1 MIPIGNK
8 KGEEIVLPETAKILI
23 AIVCIVG
30 FLIYLAVAMFSAF
43 INNTE
48 KEQAKSALEEISSKL
63 IKLPNGASDSYLY
76 IAPKKWY
83 FKDTNVPGL
92 VPECKERIC
101 LCLCSESDCS
111 KTNVCKRFDKI
122 VMVKD
127 VQGNDLSGVKIERI
141 PLTFTLKNEPD
152 GFIIQLKTENS

>member
-8 KGEEIVLPETAKILI
+8 KGEEIVLPATAQILI
-23 AIVCIVG
+23 AIVCIAGLV
-30 FLIYLAVAMFSAF
+30 YLAVAMFSSF

-48 KEQAKSALEEISSKL
+48 KEQAKSALEEISSKV

-92 VPECKERIC
+92 VPECKESIC

-111 KTNVCKRFDKI
+111 KSNVCKGFDKVVI
-122 VMVKD
+122 VKD
-127 VQGNDLSGVKIERI
+127 AQGNDFSGVKIEEI
-141 PLTFTLKNEPD
+141 PLTFTLKNETD
-152 GFIIQLKTENS
+152 GFVIQLKTENK